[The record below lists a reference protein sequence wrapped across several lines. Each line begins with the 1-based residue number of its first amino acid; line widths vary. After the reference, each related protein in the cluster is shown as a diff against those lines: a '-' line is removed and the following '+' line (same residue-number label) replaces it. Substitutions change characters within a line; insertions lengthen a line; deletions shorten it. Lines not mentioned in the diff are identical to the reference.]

1 MSFVAHMDV
10 SLALNRKLN
19 YHDVDGVKQREQ
31 TSRTKLDELGTL
43 ADTRKAK
50 INEAIERQQEL
61 DRKRLDFA
69 KRAAVS

>member
-1 MSFVAHMDV
+1 MNV
-10 SLALNRKLN
+10 SMTLDRKLN

-31 TSRTKLDELGTL
+31 TSRNRLDELCNL
-43 ADTRKAK
+43 ADTRKAN
-50 INEAIERQQEL
+50 INAAIERQQEL